1 MRINH
6 LSSISLLV
14 FHPFLA
20 VHAGT
25 DQPNV
30 IYILADDL
38 GYGDLSCYGQQHVTT
53 PHLDKMAQD
62 GILFTHHYSGST
74 VSAPTRASLMTGL
87 HTGHSYVRGNS
98 DNVLPAGIQTLPG
111 MLKRSGYVTGMYGKW
126 GLGNY
131 PSTGQPDLQGFD
143 EFFGYTNQG
152 LAHRHYPDVLVD
164 NGVTVNLPGNDWL
177 NKVVYAPDTI
187 HKRALDFIDRNHQQ
201 PFFLYCAYT
210 IPHAEIIVPSDSILN
225 LYKGKFAETPRTG
238 SDYIGPGTS
247 KTAYCSQEYPR
258 ATFAAMIARF
268 DWYVGQIMAKLDE
281 YGLSENTLIMFTS
294 DNGPHQEGGADPTFF
309 NSSGGFRGI
318 KRDLYDGG
326 VRVPFIAKWPGK
338 ITPGTVSEHIS
349 AQWDVLPT
357 FKEIINSTE
366 NYEGDG
372 ISFLPTLMNEEQK
385 PHRYLYWEF
394 FEKNGRRGIRWNN
407 WKLIQYEMTSNPN
420 VSRMLYHLEQD
431 PAESINVIAT
441 HPEIADKLINA
452 LELEHVP
459 SAKLQWTF
467 EKNNNLHQVKV
478 LIVDQE
484 GNPIENAEVLLQHHG
499 RRITWEEGLALFR
512 GVTAADL
519 KLDIIIDG
527 KLVASETLN
536 ISANLEFSIVIN
548 TTGHSDLHVSE
559 KIRSFYDKT
568 SQVIRVKSDSQIV
581 RYRLLNIA
589 GQLIASGESNDNTLQ
604 IPINHY
610 QSNMFLI
617 ETTVFSG
624 DRASQ
629 KVYVW

>member
-1 MRINH
+1 MLFR
-6 LSSISLLV
+6 S
-14 FHPFLA
+14 
-20 VHAGT
+20 
-25 DQPNV
+25 
-30 IYILADDL
+30 
-38 GYGDLSCYGQQHVTT
+38 TT

-187 HKRALDFIDRNHQQ
+187 HQRALDFIDRNHQQ

-210 IPHAEIIVPSDSILN
+210 IPHAEIIVPEDSILN
-225 LYKGKFAETPRTG
+225 IYKGKFTETPRTG

-247 KTAYCSQEYPR
+247 KTAYCSQDYPK

-281 YGLSENTLIMFTS
+281 YGLAENTLIMFTS

-326 VRVPFIAKWPGK
+326 IRVPFIAKWPGK
-338 ITPGTVSEHIS
+338 ITPGTVSDHIS

-357 FKEIINSTE
+357 IKDIISSTE
-366 NYEGDG
+366 NYAGDG
-372 ISFLPTLMNEEQK
+372 ISFLPSLMNEEQK

-420 VSRMLYHLEQD
+420 VSRMLYDLEQN
-431 PAESINVIAT
+431 PAESINVIAA
-441 HPEIADKLINA
+441 HPVIADKLINA

-484 GNPIENAEVLLQHHG
+484 GNPIENAEVLLQHYG

-519 KLDIIIDG
+519 KLDIIMDG

-548 TTGHSDLHVSE
+548 TTGHSDLHVSGE
-559 KIRSFYDKT
+559 TRSFYDRT
-568 SQVIRVKSDSQIV
+568 SQVIRVKSDFQIV
-581 RYRLLNIA
+581 QYRLLNIA
-589 GQLIASGESNDNTLQ
+589 GQLIASGQSNDHTLQ
-604 IPINHY
+604 IPIHHDQANL
-610 QSNMFLI
+610 FLI
-617 ETTVFSG
+617 ETTAFSG